1 MTKETFEKLL
11 EEKGITWNDIV
22 IIHILN
28 PNFRYSLFKKY
39 PKTISFNGALGYT
52 KSQNY
57 VTIVTDPEN
66 QNKRSLF
73 DCFFE
78 CDFLTFEFSQI
89 IGIER
94 TTTTRTYKNKKL

>member
-11 EEKGITWNDIV
+11 EEKDITWNDIV

-28 PNFRYSLFKKY
+28 PNFRWSLFKKY

-66 QNKRSLF
+66 QKKRSSF
-73 DCFFE
+73 K
-78 CDFLTFEFSQI
+78 CDFLTFDFSQI
-89 IGIER
+89 VGIER
-94 TTTTRTYKNKKL
+94 TTIRKYKKY

>member
-11 EEKGITWNDIV
+11 EENDITWNDIV

-28 PNFRYSLFKKY
+28 PNFRWSLFKKY

-66 QNKRSLF
+66 PNKLSLF
-73 DCFFE
+73 SS
-78 CDFLTFEFSQI
+78 DFLTFEFSQI

-94 TTTTRTYKNKKL
+94 TTLQR

>member
-1 MTKETFEKLL
+1 MTKETFEKFL
-11 EEKGITWNDIV
+11 EDNDITWNDIV

-28 PNFRYSLFKKY
+28 PNFRWSLFKKY
-39 PKTISFNGALGYT
+39 PKTISFKGALGYT
-52 KSQNY
+52 KSKNY
-57 VTIVTDPEN
+57 VELVTDPEN

-78 CDFLTFEFSQI
+78 SDFLTFEFSQI

-94 TTTTRTYKNKKL
+94 TTIRTYKNKKL